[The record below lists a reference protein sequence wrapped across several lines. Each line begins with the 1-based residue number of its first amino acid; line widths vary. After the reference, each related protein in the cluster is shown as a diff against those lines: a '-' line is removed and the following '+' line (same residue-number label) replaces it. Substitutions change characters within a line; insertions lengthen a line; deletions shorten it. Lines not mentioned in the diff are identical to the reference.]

1 MLDKVN
7 LKVKIDKAAYKEK
20 RDALALKLGV
30 YQRRIKE
37 LGIPVLIVFEGWDA
51 AGKGTLINELMVPLD
66 PRSFEVYSGK
76 RRENDDEINRP
87 LFWKYWTKTPKKGQ
101 MVTLDGAYYSELIHD
116 DARSTLEFQMMIGE
130 ANEFEKV
137 LTDSGTIIVKFF
149 VHISKKE
156 QKRRFQKLEKDP
168 ATRWRVTEM
177 DWKENREYAAI
188 EKKADL
194 AMEMSNTDHA
204 PWCIIEG
211 HDRRYACLKV
221 YSLLA
226 KTLEEAIEKAENQR
240 APVHKPLITPEDDPL
255 RTPVLAGIDM
265 DKEMDRPTYKAELKT
280 CQKRLRTLEYEIYR
294 RRIPVVLGF
303 EGWDAGG
310 KGGAIKRLCERM
322 DPRGY
327 QVYPTAAP
335 SSEDL
340 AHNYLWR
347 FWKTIP
353 KRGHFS
359 IYDRTWYGRV
369 MVEPIE
375 GFCTEEE
382 YLRAFS
388 EINAF
393 EKQLT
398 DDGTVV
404 LKFWMN
410 ITSEEQEK
418 RFKERQEN
426 PDKQWKITDED
437 WRNREKWD
445 AYVVAVDRMLL
456 KTSTDRAPWV
466 IVEGNNKYYARIRV
480 LKAVISAIEEKIAE
494 KEVVSPES

>member
-188 EKKADL
+188 EKKVTTSGVFGKPFLSGGIL
-194 AMEMSNTDHA
+194 AFMTA
-204 PWCIIEG
+204 PG
-211 HDRRYACLKV
+211 
-221 YSLLA
+221 
-226 KTLEEAIEKAENQR
+226 TAE
-240 APVHKPLITPEDDPL
+240 
-255 RTPVLAGIDM
+255 
-265 DKEMDRPTYKAELKT
+265 
-280 CQKRLRTLEYEIYR
+280 
-294 RRIPVVLGF
+294 
-303 EGWDAGG
+303 
-310 KGGAIKRLCERM
+310 
-322 DPRGY
+322 
-327 QVYPTAAP
+327 
-335 SSEDL
+335 
-340 AHNYLWR
+340 
-347 FWKTIP
+347 
-353 KRGHFS
+353 
-359 IYDRTWYGRV
+359 
-369 MVEPIE
+369 
-375 GFCTEEE
+375 
-382 YLRAFS
+382 
-388 EINAF
+388 
-393 EKQLT
+393 
-398 DDGTVV
+398 
-404 LKFWMN
+404 
-410 ITSEEQEK
+410 
-418 RFKERQEN
+418 
-426 PDKQWKITDED
+426 
-437 WRNREKWD
+437 
-445 AYVVAVDRMLL
+445 
-456 KTSTDRAPWV
+456 
-466 IVEGNNKYYARIRV
+466 
-480 LKAVISAIEEKIAE
+480 
-494 KEVVSPES
+494 